1 MQSERKYLYR
11 RDAPVP
17 EQHLLSDGN
26 DWIIL
31 STFIHIGKCAGTTIA
46 KELQKRKIIH
56 TNTVHCAQATYHDTY
71 KYIISVRN
79 PIRRFISA
87 YNWQHYCITRPTEA
101 QCRGDHR
108 EELRLFDFYK
118 NINGL
123 AESIYDQN
131 GNLDPKAYHFI
142 QGKKEWGYRQI
153 KEDINWYIGEFLK
166 ACPPEQIAAVVTME
180 NLKEDM
186 KKIFDITVTLHEH
199 DNQNIYDTSLT
210 ELGTKNL
217 RKYLA
222 KDYECLLKLKELGLI
237 TNAYYENFGSNP

>member
-1 MQSERKYLYR
+1 MQNERMYLYK
-11 RDAPVP
+11 RDAPV
-17 EQHLLSDGN
+17 N
-26 DWIIL
+26 DWTVV

-56 TNTVHCAQATYHDTY
+56 TNTVHCAQATYVEGFHDTY
-71 KYIISVRN
+71 KYIMSVRN

-87 YNWQHYCITRPTEA
+87 YNWRYHSILNSGAVLEVWERQHPHY
-101 QCRGDHR
+101 

-186 KKIFDITVTLHEH
+186 KKIFDITVTLHENE
-199 DNQNIYDTSLT
+199 NQNGYDTSLT